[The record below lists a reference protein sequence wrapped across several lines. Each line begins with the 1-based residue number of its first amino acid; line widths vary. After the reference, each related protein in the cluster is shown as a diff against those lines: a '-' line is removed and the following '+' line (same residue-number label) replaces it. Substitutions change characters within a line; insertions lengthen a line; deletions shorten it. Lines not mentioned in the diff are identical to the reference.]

1 MSDSRILENL
11 HFQIDKEKVFAQ
23 INCYPDSPVYEEMEE
38 MYEEILPDICRMC
51 RPRGILGRGII
62 PARCRTDGVGE
73 DADAVISILTVGQE
87 ISDFSTRSFE
97 EGEYVKGMLADAMA
111 DAALFSLEKDSQE
124 ELRRD
129 CARWGVGI
137 RRRLEAP
144 HDLTMEIQREAM
156 IQTRADQ
163 LLGLEITE
171 GYMYRPLKTSC
182 NVYMTTS
189 DTAVFQAQ
197 HNCRKCPNL
206 TCGLRHVEPVQVT
219 VLEGGSGSWRPG
231 TDPEQS
237 DALRTVRFETEG
249 GIMDG
254 LREGGVKITA
264 ACGGTGRCGK
274 CRIRVLEGSLEITA
288 EDRKCFRPEELDA
301 GWRLACRA
309 VPDEDVILW
318 TPGRGEDD
326 IQAVADYMAQDAPGK
341 TESGD
346 QEGDDA
352 LKYSLAVDIGTTTIA
367 VQMVWERNRDT
378 STALNPQRQYGA
390 DVISR
395 IQASNEGKGQ
405 VLMEEIRSA
414 LYREI
419 RRLQERNG
427 VDWRGL
433 SRIAVAGNTT
443 MIHLLMGYPCDGLGS
458 VPFTP
463 YQIGDLDFPLKQWFE
478 EADPKTRVQIFP
490 GISVFVGADIV
501 SGLCA
506 LDFLEKEETALLIDL
521 GTNGE
526 MALGNGKKLLVTS
539 TAAGPAFEGGN
550 ITRGTGSIPGA
561 VCKACWNGQELEVE
575 TIRQQPAVGICGTGV
590 VEITAELVKAEVID
604 ETGRMEDPWFEDGYQ
619 VARDAAGKGICLY
632 QKDVREIQLA
642 KAAVRAGIETLLE
655 KYGIAASQVDR
666 IYVAGGFGY
675 QLDYQKAAAIGML
688 PEEFAG
694 KVQAVGNSSLA
705 GTVMLLQDPETMEK
719 ARLTAALAS
728 EISLADDPVFQQA
741 YMDGMFFESDSD
753 KE

>member
-219 VLEGGSGSWRPG
+219 VLEGGSGSWRR
-231 TDPEQS
+231 ERIRINRMLCARC
-237 DALRTVRFETEG
+237 ALRPKAGSWTAPG
-249 GIMDG
+249 S
-254 LREGGVKITA
+254 GVKITA
-264 ACGGTGRCGK
+264 VCGGTGRCGK

-352 LKYSLAVDIGTTTIA
+352 LKIFSGGGYRHHHHCRADGMGA
-367 VQMVWERNRDT
+367 EPDT

-443 MIHLLMGYPCDGLGS
+443 MIHLLMGYPCEGLGS

-463 YQIGDLDFPLKQWFE
+463 YQIGDL
-478 EADPKTRVQIFP
+478 IF
-490 GISVFVGADIV
+490 
-501 SGLCA
+501 L
-506 LDFLEKEETALLIDL
+506 
-521 GTNGE
+521 
-526 MALGNGKKLLVTS
+526 
-539 TAAGPAFEGGN
+539 
-550 ITRGTGSIPGA
+550 
-561 VCKACWNGQELEVE
+561 
-575 TIRQQPAVGICGTGV
+575 
-590 VEITAELVKAEVID
+590 
-604 ETGRMEDPWFEDGYQ
+604 
-619 VARDAAGKGICLY
+619 
-632 QKDVREIQLA
+632 
-642 KAAVRAGIETLLE
+642 
-655 KYGIAASQVDR
+655 
-666 IYVAGGFGY
+666 
-675 QLDYQKAAAIGML
+675 
-688 PEEFAG
+688 
-694 KVQAVGNSSLA
+694 
-705 GTVMLLQDPETMEK
+705 
-719 ARLTAALAS
+719 
-728 EISLADDPVFQQA
+728 
-741 YMDGMFFESDSD
+741 
-753 KE
+753 